1 MGHSTYFRS
10 MPHPH
15 LPEEPALLALDWG
28 TTSLRAW
35 SLDLNGAIL
44 SWTTSGD
51 GLRTVRERATV
62 EGMNLGEAFAGT
74 LAGLRERLGAT
85 ETPALACGMIGAD
98 DGWWSAGRLTLP
110 VPAEAGAFRPA
121 EVPGTCPVVSIV
133 PGLRTAPDAT
143 SACDVIRGEEAQVLG
158 ALARLGHPA
167 EATLVMPGTH
177 TKWLRVAEGKIVDF
191 TTAMTGELHAALLA
205 ATILGDPARHAG
217 MDSAGPAEIE
227 SEAFDAGLRHS
238 LSHPGQ
244 PLAAGLF
251 SARTRHLTGE
261 LAPAA
266 VASYLSGL
274 LIGDETAAMLPA
286 ARAFGAPMAL
296 CADGPLGGL
305 YQRALSVQGAD
316 MPVLQDTALDG
327 LRVVARA
334 WGLLPDVV
342 TPVTSLS
349 SS

>member
-1 MGHSTYFRS
+1 M
-10 MPHPH
+10 
-15 LPEEPALLALDWG
+15 LALDWG
-28 TTSLRAW
+28 TSSLRAW

-62 EGMNLGEAFAGT
+62 ERMNLGEAFAGT

-98 DGWWSAGRLTLP
+98 DGWSRAGRLTLP

-121 EVPGTCPVVSIV
+121 DVPGTCPAVSIV
-133 PGLRTAPDAT
+133 PGLRTDSDAT
-143 SACDVIRGEEAQVLG
+143 GACDVIRGEETQVLG
-158 ALARLGHPA
+158 AVARLGHPA
-167 EATLVMPGTH
+167 EAILVLPGTH
-177 TKWLRVAEGKIVDF
+177 TKWLRVAEGHIVDF
-191 TTAMTGELHAALLA
+191 TTVMTGELHAALLT

-217 MDSAGPAEIE
+217 AASTGPAQID

-251 SARTRHLTGE
+251 SARTRHLAGE
-261 LAPAA
+261 LAPVA

-274 LIGDETAAMLPA
+274 LIADETATMLPA
-286 ARAFGAPMAL
+286 ALDVGAPMAL

-305 YQRALSVQGAD
+305 YQRALAAQGAD
-316 MPVLQDTALDG
+316 MPVLQDTALEG

-342 TPVTSLS
+342 APVTSFPS
-349 SS
+349 A